1 MHLRPENGYLVMQL
15 MILFSVLCV
24 FLLIQRF
31 CCATN
36 VAVSLIVMMVIVCH
50 QSPLVFSAF
59 KRTCN
64 IVSEI
69 LFRYFQCIELISAF
83 VLSISEICVCAT
95 EYCQNEGDVLFLGA
109 CCCAGNYLT
118 EIKEPWLLTI
128 CDGYLNHSFTCL
140 QNRKFFSYSV

>member
-50 QSPLVFSAF
+50 
-59 KRTCN
+59 
-64 IVSEI
+64 
-69 LFRYFQCIELISAF
+69 
-83 VLSISEICVCAT
+83 
-95 EYCQNEGDVLFLGA
+95 
-109 CCCAGNYLT
+109 
-118 EIKEPWLLTI
+118 
-128 CDGYLNHSFTCL
+128 
-140 QNRKFFSYSV
+140 